1 MKGVKKYDLPQKI
14 CEKCGK
20 PFSWRKKW
28 EKVWQEVKY
37 CSDKCNFGT
46 GVACRLASPLER
58 AFRRSLNSVG
68 SPGLSALD
76 FHTEQSYAG
85 SSASSQ
91 ALLLRLFE
99 MLLLVCSHIYSII
112 VRV

>member
-1 MKGVKKYDLPQKI
+1 MRQAVRLAEEMGKGMAGSEILFGQM
-14 CEKCGK
+14 
-20 PFSWRKKW
+20 
-28 EKVWQEVKY
+28 Q
-37 CSDKCNFGT
+37 FGT
-46 GVACRLASPLER
+46 GVACRLVSSLER
-58 AFRRSLNSVG
+58 AFRRSLNSAG

-112 VRV
+112 FRV